1 MNWEIR
7 EVYNRWMEELG
18 TTFYPSRCPVNV
30 WQGFDCSPPNHCRN
44 LQSTSGFW
52 NWGNAPEIWGLFL
65 DKTKKG
71 MGQVIR
77 MPMEANGTT
86 EA

>member
-1 MNWEIR
+1 MYGKVLIVRPRIIVETCNPL
-7 EVYNRWMEELG
+7 LG
-18 TTFYPSRCPVNV
+18 SET
-30 WQGFDCSPPNHCRN
+30 GAM
-44 LQSTSGFW
+44 L
-52 NWGNAPEIWGLFL
+52 PEIWGLFL